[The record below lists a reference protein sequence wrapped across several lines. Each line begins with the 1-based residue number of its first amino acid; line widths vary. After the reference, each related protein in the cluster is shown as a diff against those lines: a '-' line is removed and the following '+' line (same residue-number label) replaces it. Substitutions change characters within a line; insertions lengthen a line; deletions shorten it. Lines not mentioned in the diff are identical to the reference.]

1 MNKLLIATTVGVF
14 ASGMAFAA
22 FAQNGPAHQE
32 VATAHAHAL
41 MAQNAETVA
50 KAHTHLHHV
59 VNCLVGPG
67 GKGFDASAGNPCKG
81 QGDGALSD
89 TVINAELHGKVKQ
102 ALSEARAGLQ
112 ADKLTTI
119 HGDAAMAA
127 ATLQFDH

>member
-1 MNKLLIATTVGVF
+1 MNKLLIATTVGAF

-22 FAQNGPAHQE
+22 FAQTGPGHQE

-41 MAQNAETVA
+41 MAQNAKTVA

-59 VNCLVGPG
+59 VNCLVGAN

-81 QGDGALSD
+81 LGDGALVD
-89 TVINAELHGKVKQ
+89 TAIDAELNGKVKQ
-102 ALSEARAGLQ
+102 ALSEAHAGLQ
-112 ADKLTTI
+112 ADKLKAI

-127 ATLQFDH
+127 TALKLTH